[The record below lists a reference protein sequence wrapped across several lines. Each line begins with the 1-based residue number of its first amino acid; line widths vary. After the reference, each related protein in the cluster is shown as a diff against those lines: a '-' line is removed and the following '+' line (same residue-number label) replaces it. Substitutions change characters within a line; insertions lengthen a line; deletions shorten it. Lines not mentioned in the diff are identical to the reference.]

1 MYFSFNAFSQF
12 KFCIALAY
20 HIIPKNNIY
29 YFFSEPNLINLNKE
43 LFLNCKNLKEIIIPD
58 GIRII
63 EARVFAN
70 CSNLEKIVFPANL
83 AKIEEGAFAGCEM
96 LKPIVIPNDV
106 LIEPNVCDS

>member
-1 MYFSFNAFSQF
+1 M
-12 KFCIALAY
+12 
-20 HIIPKNNIY
+20 
-29 YFFSEPNLINLNKE
+29 
-43 LFLNCKNLKEIIIPD
+43 KEIIIPD